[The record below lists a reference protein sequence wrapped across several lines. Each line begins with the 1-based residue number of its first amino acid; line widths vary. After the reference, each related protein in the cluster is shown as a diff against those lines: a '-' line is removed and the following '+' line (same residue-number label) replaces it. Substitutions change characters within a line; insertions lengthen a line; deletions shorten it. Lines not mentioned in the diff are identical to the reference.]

1 MSVPQVHRPRGNE
14 HEVLRHPYQCRAP
27 ESYYGPYQCRSHR
40 YIAPEAYCGIYT
52 TASDMF
58 ALGVMLYKV
67 STGSLPFC
75 EEIFDD
81 EPGQNY
87 VNHVKMKQ
95 IRSKLRLAK
104 VQSSKKWS

>member
-1 MSVPQVHRPRGNE
+1 MTRRSFGLLEKHRP
-14 HEVLRHPYQCRAP
+14 Q
-27 ESYYGPYQCRSHR
+27 R

-52 TASDMF
+52 TASDIF

-81 EPGQNY
+81 EAGQNY
-87 VNHVKMKQ
+87 VGHVKMNQ

-104 VQSSKKWS
+104 VESSRIDVLFSTDIVATEVSKIVAAPGA

>member
-1 MSVPQVHRPRGNE
+1 
-14 HEVLRHPYQCRAP
+14 
-27 ESYYGPYQCRSHR
+27 
-40 YIAPEAYCGIYT
+40 
-52 TASDMF
+52 MF

-67 STGSLPFC
+67 ATGSLPFC

-104 VQSSKKWS
+104 VGSCSK